1 MMDGSYHQ
9 FVNNKKQNHFINA
22 ETHRPDFVHSETKK
36 RNGNPKNPSKK
47 KKPSKKRNGN
57 PKNPSKKKKPSKKK
71 NTDESSLRL
80 KALEKYLTEQSAL
93 NGLPGMYNDSEK
105 HEKSK
110 KNKKSKKYSDEKPY
124 VKGRL
129 GWKVDA
135 IKNTRHLERSDSD
148 ESVTSDSEKKY
159 SDEKPYVKGR
169 LGWKVDAIKNTRH
182 LERSDS
188 DESVTS
194 DSESDLSSDSESE
207 MTENLVEMT
216 EKPEERQKRIKKLE
230 ERIKELKNRIV
241 KAKNNNKLKAVYSRE
256 IAALELAKKKEMCP
270 MTGYGNYH
278 RNMYTHE
285 NTCKAKN
292 TCNVTTKNCLNY
304 NRKRN
309 AKLMCGEKLLV
320 ELIDDPW
327 EHIPCDY
334 DTKIKNDS
342 KPKDRKKLV
351 NKNQIVKLIKEGPRY
366 LQYQSHS
373 KTSYVFSFFD
383 GSGNQDAASIPAQWV
398 NVSEPEFMNKPP
410 ICPLQQF
417 QLIDVEYLPNVEND
431 DPGGIWIGRYIEE
444 PETYEEDKWNI
455 YACHSTEKD
464 NTGNILQQ
472 IMAKKEVK
480 KYDFYPYGLGK
491 QNRKCQELNKTLNKN
506 DFHEI
511 GKGSKWKHHDQP
523 FIKQGDVL
531 SINNGHII
539 DNMNIWDLVYVID
552 DNIDEY
558 GEPYHRVHYVYID
571 ENGKKIPPPDRA
583 SEKVKE
589 EYGDLY
595 DSANDSN
602 EDDYNDS
609 ELEDKM
615 KISEELDVWFNE
627 YIIMGRYSELY
638 PNSTPPFYGTKKDE
652 VPSADDDDGDDGDGD
667 GDDDEYKHGE
677 FYEGLEPGP
686 WKNEFLPP
694 KTTKGKNG
702 KNSEEDSISSS
713 DDEENIVLSSD
724 EE

>member
-1 MMDGSYHQ
+1 
-9 FVNNKKQNHFINA
+9 
-22 ETHRPDFVHSETKK
+22 
-36 RNGNPKNPSKK
+36 
-47 KKPSKKRNGN
+47 
-57 PKNPSKKKKPSKKK
+57 
-71 NTDESSLRL
+71 
-80 KALEKYLTEQSAL
+80 
-93 NGLPGMYNDSEK
+93 
-105 HEKSK
+105 
-110 KNKKSKKYSDEKPY
+110 
-124 VKGRL
+124 
-129 GWKVDA
+129 
-135 IKNTRHLERSDSD
+135 
-148 ESVTSDSEKKY
+148 
-159 SDEKPYVKGR
+159 
-169 LGWKVDAIKNTRH
+169 
-182 LERSDS
+182 
-188 DESVTS
+188 
-194 DSESDLSSDSESE
+194 
-207 MTENLVEMT
+207 
-216 EKPEERQKRIKKLE
+216 
-230 ERIKELKNRIV
+230 
-241 KAKNNNKLKAVYSRE
+241 
-256 IAALELAKKKEMCP
+256 
-270 MTGYGNYH
+270 
-278 RNMYTHE
+278 
-285 NTCKAKN
+285 
-292 TCNVTTKNCLNY
+292 
-304 NRKRN
+304 
-309 AKLMCGEKLLV
+309 
-320 ELIDDPW
+320 
-327 EHIPCDY
+327 
-334 DTKIKNDS
+334 
-342 KPKDRKKLV
+342 
-351 NKNQIVKLIKEGPRY
+351 
-366 LQYQSHS
+366 
-373 KTSYVFSFFD
+373 
-383 GSGNQDAASIPAQWV
+383 
-398 NVSEPEFMNKPP
+398 MNKPP

-431 DPGGIWIGRYIEE
+431 DPGGIWIGRYMEE

-464 NTGNILQQ
+464 NTGNIMQQ

-615 KISEELDVWFNE
+615 NISEELDVWFNE

-667 GDDDEYKHGE
+667 GDDDEYKQGE

-702 KNSEEDSISSS
+702 KNSDKDSISSSSEEDSISSS